1 MAKKKSDKVIITCA
15 ITGGIHT
22 PTMSDALP
30 FTPDDIAAQSI
41 AAAEAGASILH
52 LHARDPK
59 DGRPTPDPAVFMQ
72 FLPRIKQ
79 STDAVLNITTGGGPG
94 MSLDQRLAAAERAS
108 PEMTSLNM
116 GTINNGLFAGAR
128 RIKDYRYDWEKPF
141 LEGGKT
147 SYFENSFHNIETIMK
162 RLGHEHG
169 VRFEF
174 ECYDIGHIYNLAY
187 MIDQKLYE
195 GPLFLQ
201 FILGILGGVGAE
213 IDNLLLM
220 VRTAQRLFGKDLEWS
235 VLAAGR
241 HQMPMCVHNALI
253 GGNVRVGLEDSLN
266 LGRGELAKSNADQV
280 AKIRRL
286 VEELGFDIATPAEAR
301 ERLALKGAHQVR
313 F

>member
-1 MAKKKSDKVIITCA
+1 MARKSVIITCA
-15 ITGGIHT
+15 ITGSLHT
-22 PTMSDALP
+22 PSMSPYLP
-30 FTPDDIAAQSI
+30 ITPEQIVSESV
-41 AAAEAGASILH
+41 AAAEAGASIIH
-52 LHARDPK
+52 LHARDPD
-59 DGRPTPDPAVFMQ
+59 DGRPSADPELFMQ

-79 STDAVLNITTGGGPG
+79 QTGAVLNITTGGAPG

-116 GTINNGLFAGAR
+116 GSINNGLFAGVR

-141 LEGGKT
+141 LEGGKN
-147 SYFENSFHNIETIMK
+147 SYFENSFFNIETIMK
-162 RLGHEHG
+162 RLGQEHG

-174 ECYDIGHIYNLAY
+174 ECYDLGHIYNLAY
-187 MIDQKLYE
+187 MSEQKLYE

-220 VRTAQRLFGKDLEWS
+220 IRTAQRLFGNDVEWS

-266 LGRGELAKSNADQV
+266 LGRGELAKSNAEQV
-280 AKIRRL
+280 AKIRRIL
-286 VEELGFDIATPAEAR
+286 TELGYDIATPDETRA
-301 ERLALKGAHQVR
+301 RLALKGGRNVN